1 GEENVV
7 VADIMRSDMAEVVED
22 AFRYDRMVLAAASYD
37 AGVFPQIRDFLYRLQ
52 MKNFQK
58 RKVGIMENGTWSP
71 SAARVIKELLEQ
83 MKEIEIVEPMVTV
96 YSTIKEENI
105 ESMKALVEAMRS
117 GR

>member
-1 GEENVV
+1 
-7 VADIMRSDMAEVVED
+7 
-22 AFRYDRMVLAAASYD
+22 
-37 AGVFPQIRDFLYRLQ
+37 

-96 YSTIKEENI
+96 YSTMKEENMDDIRALAI
-105 ESMKALVEAMRS
+105 EMM
-117 GR
+117 